1 MKVEKWDGMIE
12 GDTSPGCV
20 WYHLTE
26 WDGMSKHGLKF
37 EVPRDAD
44 EEAVLVIAR
53 EKWAELMARKYPGG
67 K

>member
-1 MKVEKWDGMIE
+1 VY
-12 GDTSPGCV
+12 S
-20 WYHLTE
+20 LS
-26 WDGMSKHGLKF
+26 SKHGLKF